1 MASQL
6 TLQNCVRGRVRA
18 IQPLL
23 VPISFIKTKFDRRPE
38 CFGPVYGL
46 QAIIQESYTNSV
58 LHIQKNIGAKYF
70 AKAKACG
77 PSQFIW
83 LSEWPPN

>member
-6 TLQNCVRGRVRA
+6 TLQNCVKGRARA
-18 IQPLL
+18 IQLLL
-23 VPISFIKTKFDRRPE
+23 VPIYFRRTKFGRQSE

-46 QAIIQESYTNSV
+46 QAIIQESYANSV
-58 LHIQKNIGAKYF
+58 LHIQTNIGAKYF

-77 PSQFIW
+77 P
-83 LSEWPPN
+83 PNLFG

>member
-6 TLQNCVRGRVRA
+6 TLQNRVRGRARA
-18 IQPLL
+18 IQLL
-23 VPISFIKTKFDRRPE
+23 LAPIYFINANFGRHPE
-38 CFGPVYGL
+38 CFGPMCGI
-46 QAIIQESYTNSV
+46 QAIIQESYTNAV

-77 PSQFIW
+77 P
-83 LSEWPPN
+83 PNLFG